1 VDDPAFSPE
10 EIDDLAQKLADIQQQ
25 LTPRERQLLRAVFA
39 AAADNVQRV
48 SSAEV
53 MPTTDAPG
61 DVVREEFTAQELED
75 QLSGSFTPAT
85 FSAEADTHAKHP
97 LKIVGR

>member
-1 VDDPAFSPE
+1 M
-10 EIDDLAQKLADIQQQ
+10 QQQ

-39 AAADNVQRV
+39 AAGDNVQRV

-75 QLSGSFTPAT
+75 QLSASFSSGAVQFAAAGTK
-85 FSAEADTHAKHP
+85 KHP